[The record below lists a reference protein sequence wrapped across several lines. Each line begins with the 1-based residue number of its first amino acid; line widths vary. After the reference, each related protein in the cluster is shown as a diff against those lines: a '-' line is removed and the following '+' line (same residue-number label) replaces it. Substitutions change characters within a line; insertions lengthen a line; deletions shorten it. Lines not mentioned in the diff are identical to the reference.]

1 MAGMHPQILLA
12 QFRSLLARAPN
23 FENYSPSSVD
33 HLSWLG
39 QAHALVSRWNPH
51 EARMFKLASDFL
63 GGPSFLRDTHVA
75 EVLGTLHRAVADLEL
90 LVPDESQT
98 AFGPGAMYDFFKAL
112 NQVIGSAKSSLFIVD
127 PYMDDGIFDAYL
139 SSVASGIQIRL
150 LLRDFSA
157 KVKPAATH
165 FKTQQQVSIE
175 ARKSGD
181 LHDRVVFVDNS
192 ECWVLGHSIKDAAKS
207 KPTYLAPLSPDVS
220 ALKLALYEKI
230 WSAATAI

>member
-1 MAGMHPQILLA
+1 MPPQILLA
-12 QFRSLLARAPN
+12 QLRSLLGRAPA
-23 FENYSPSSVD
+23 FDNYSPSSAE

-39 QAHALVSRWNPH
+39 QAHALVSRWRPA
-51 EARMFKLASDFL
+51 EAGTFKLSSDFL
-63 GGPSFLRDTHVA
+63 GGHPLLRDRHLA

-90 LVPDESQT
+90 LVPDGTQT

-112 NQVIGSAKSSLFIVD
+112 NQVIASAKTSLLIVD
-127 PYMDDGIFDAYL
+127 PYMDDGVFDAYL
-139 SSVASGIQIRL
+139 SSVASPITIRL

-165 FKTQQQVSIE
+165 FTSQHGVTLE
-175 ARKSGD
+175 VRKSSK
-181 LHDRVVFVDNS
+181 LHDRVVFADGS
-192 ECWVLGHSIKDAAKS
+192 EGWVLGHSIKDAARA

-220 ALKLALYEKI
+220 VLKLADYENI